1 MTVCVCMEY
10 MGKVE
15 AVTLADTLHFMHF
28 EIKPFAQNWRA
39 LFRKLFR
46 TPTVLENEGSHI
58 KMLELQAHTKKK
70 TTEKKK
76 KDTRYNQ
83 KCGDKI

>member
-10 MGKVE
+10 IGKVE